1 MLLNFFILLSL
12 SSITP
17 SLVLPVSAPFPVFPH
32 PILLSPAP
40 LKILTQPVLIFL
52 LFPTSLP
59 SSPSHSAIPFLFNLS
74 LTSMK
79 VGLCWW
85 QTMLGCRET
94 GMEAKTRN
102 AREMVKMGF
111 FFKKPVF
118 PLSGSSKR
126 NHLTALSVYPE
137 RKIVSWRSDIH
148 YGKILL

>member
-40 LKILTQPVLIFL
+40 LKILTQPVLIFF

-79 VGLCWW
+79 AGLCWW
-85 QTMLGCRET
+85 QSMLGCGET
-94 GMEAKTRN
+94 GMEAETRN
-102 AREMVKMGF
+102 ARETVKIGLAACF
-111 FFKKPVF
+111 STEWVFKKKP
-118 PLSGSSKR
+118 
-126 NHLTALSVYPE
+126 NLTALSVYSE